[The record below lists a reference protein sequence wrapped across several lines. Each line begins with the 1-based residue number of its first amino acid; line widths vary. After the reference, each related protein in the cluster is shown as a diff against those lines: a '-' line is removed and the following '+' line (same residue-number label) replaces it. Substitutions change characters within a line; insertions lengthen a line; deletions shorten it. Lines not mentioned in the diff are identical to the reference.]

1 MILSAVKNRNRMII
15 ELKNKRAYALLFLE
29 LNLQQKGSNHY
40 FVPGILKRLLK
51 RSRHPCYQQHVV
63 YLYRMDWHL
72 PQTSKFKSLPTVERV

>member
-29 LNLQQKGSNHY
+29 LNLQQGSNHY

-51 RSRHPCYQQHVV
+51 RSTRPPVSTTRC
-63 YLYRMDWHL
+63 L
-72 PQTSKFKSLPTVERV
+72 PV